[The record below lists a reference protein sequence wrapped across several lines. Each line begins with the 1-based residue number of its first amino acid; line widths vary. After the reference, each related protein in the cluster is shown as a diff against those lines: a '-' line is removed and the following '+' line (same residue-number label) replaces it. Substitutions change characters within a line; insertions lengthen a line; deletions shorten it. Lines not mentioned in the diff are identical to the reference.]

1 MRRQTILMLRRRN
14 GLFSVGTYEEVWEI
28 VVELLLFL
36 NLRIFFIDGDF
47 LSCVVDCEV
56 FVSTRVVLEFPVS
69 S

>member
-1 MRRQTILMLRRRN
+1 MGRSHADWREKYEI
-14 GLFSVGTYEEVWEI
+14 TYEEVWEI